1 MLDSSAVVAVISTVF
16 GFVDLSLTAA
26 LPLSEN
32 VLTTASLPL
41 LFLQ

>member
-16 GFVDLSLTAA
+16 GFVNLSLTAS

-32 VLTTASLPL
+32 VFTL
-41 LFLQ
+41 LFL